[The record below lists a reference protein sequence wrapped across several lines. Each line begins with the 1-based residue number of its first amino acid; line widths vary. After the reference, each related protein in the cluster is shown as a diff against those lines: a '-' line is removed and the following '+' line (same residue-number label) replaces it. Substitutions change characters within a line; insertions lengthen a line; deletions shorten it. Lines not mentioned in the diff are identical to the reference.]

1 MLNHTIRSITVAS
14 LMILLIFSL
23 SSCSRENSETSVVDE
38 TSAASIIYE
47 SVDEFRADYSLIAA
61 SWDESGEEA
70 LSPTGYGGSV
80 PFQRWDLVPEI
91 KTNFAGIAFSKDYKE
106 DRGHVWAW
114 EDLFETERTGA
125 NSPGACLTCK
135 TTEIAEI
142 FDTNGWDYASMNL
155 EELAAGVHAGIDCFT
170 CHDNSGA
177 FKVVQP
183 AFIEA
188 MNMMDINWESLSHDE
203 QAVYTCAQCH
213 SEYYFAKTPEGTIAS
228 VVHPWAMGLDPED
241 QYAYYESIQDEF
253 SGDFTQPDSGVSLI
267 KAQHPDYEEYRTG
280 IHAAAGVS
288 CADCH
293 LPNITVNGESFPS
306 HKITSP
312 LKTVTESCLSCHTGR
327 TEEWMIARV
336 QNIQDSV
343 FNHMRRSG
351 LTLERAHNKVAAASN
366 LGVIDAD
373 LEVAREL
380 IRESQWYWD
389 FTASANSHGF
399 HNSSQAH
406 DNLSRAADLAAK
418 AIESAIQAAGR
429 PL

>member
-1 MLNHTIRSITVAS
+1 MLNHTNRSITVAS

-91 KTNFAGIAFSKDYKE
+91 KTNFTGIAFSKNYKE

-241 QYAYYESIQDEF
+241 QYAYYESIRDEF
-253 SGDFTQPDSGVSLI
+253 SGDFTQPDSGL
-267 KAQHPDYEEYRTG
+267 
-280 IHAAAGVS
+280 
-288 CADCH
+288 
-293 LPNITVNGESFPS
+293 
-306 HKITSP
+306 
-312 LKTVTESCLSCHTGR
+312 
-327 TEEWMIARV
+327 
-336 QNIQDSV
+336 
-343 FNHMRRSG
+343 
-351 LTLERAHNKVAAASN
+351 
-366 LGVIDAD
+366 
-373 LEVAREL
+373 
-380 IRESQWYWD
+380 
-389 FTASANSHGF
+389 
-399 HNSSQAH
+399 
-406 DNLSRAADLAAK
+406 
-418 AIESAIQAAGR
+418 
-429 PL
+429 